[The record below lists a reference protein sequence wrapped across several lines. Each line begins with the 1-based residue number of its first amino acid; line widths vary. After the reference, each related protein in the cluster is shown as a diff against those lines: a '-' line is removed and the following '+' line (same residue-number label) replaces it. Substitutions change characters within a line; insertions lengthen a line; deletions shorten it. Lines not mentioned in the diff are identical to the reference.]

1 MQIKPDSVVEI
12 CKCDK
17 KRIPFFLMH
26 IHYNNELHFDC
37 IIFASIFIS

>member
-12 CKCDK
+12 CECDK
-17 KRIPFFLMH
+17 KRIPFFLMERH
-26 IHYNNELHFDC
+26 NNNELHFDC